1 MYQEKEMEER
11 MKKTMAAF
19 QKDLLH
25 IRAGRA
31 NPSLLDNISFSYYG
45 VETPLK
51 QAASINV
58 PEARMLTITPW
69 DPKNIKPIEQAILAS
84 DLGIT
89 PSNDGK
95 MIRLPFPPLTE
106 DRRKDLVKEVSLR
119 LEEAKVAVRNIRRE
133 GMEQIKKDENDKA
146 ISEDDRY
153 QEEDDLQ
160 KLTDKYIKQLEEAE
174 KEKEKELMEI

>member
-1 MYQEKEMEER
+1 MYKEKAHEEK

-31 NPSLLDNISFSYYG
+31 NPSLLDNISFNYYG
-45 VETPLK
+45 VETPIK

-69 DPKNIKPIEQAILAS
+69 DPKNIKLIEQAILGS
-84 DLGIT
+84 ELGIT

-106 DRRKDLVKEVSLR
+106 ERRKDLVKEVLLR
-119 LEEAKVAVRNIRRE
+119 LEEAKIAIRNIRRE
-133 GMEQIKKDENDKA
+133 GMEEIKKDENDKV

-153 QEEDDLQ
+153 SQEDDLQ
-160 KLTDKYIKQLEEAE
+160 KLTDKYIKMLEEAE

>member
-31 NPSLLDNISFSYYG
+31 NPSLLDNISFNYYG

-153 QEEDDLQ
+153 LEEDDLQ

>member
-1 MYQEKEMEER
+1 MYKSKDYENK
-11 MKKTMAAF
+11 MKKTVDSF
-19 QKDLLH
+19 KGDLEH

-31 NPSLLDNISFSYYG
+31 NPKLLDNITFSYYG
-45 VETPLK
+45 VDTPLK

-106 DRRKDLVKEVSLR
+106 ERRKKLVKEVSTR
-119 LEEAKVAVRNIRRE
+119 LEEAKVSIRNIRRD
-133 GMEQIKKDENDKA
+133 GMDEIKKDENNKD
-146 ISEDDRY
+146 ISEDERY
-153 QEEDDLQ
+153 AKEEELQEI
-160 KLTDKYIKQLEEAE
+160 TDNYIEKLEEAE
-174 KEKEKELMEI
+174 QKKEEELMEI